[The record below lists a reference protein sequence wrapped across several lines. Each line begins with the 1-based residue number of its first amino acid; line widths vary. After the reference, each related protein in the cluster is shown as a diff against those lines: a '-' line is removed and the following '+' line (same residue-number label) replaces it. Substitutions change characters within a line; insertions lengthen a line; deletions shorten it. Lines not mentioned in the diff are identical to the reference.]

1 MCLPLHKRHSG
12 QTHPFIFMKR
22 IFGHILFLSILTLA
36 AGCTETVVIED
47 TSAEASG
54 TGIPILF
61 SSDTQAMPESKS
73 QFEPDNINTVGN
85 SIMVYD
91 IHTTDT
97 GSDMYIDGAEAT
109 YDGTDWK
116 YDPVKYWTHT
126 GTHSFTAYSYYNSTD
141 KVQAPDATYNRTD
154 ESIVI
159 PGYTITAANQ
169 FDFMYAYET
178 RSMNEQNPYRPVEL
192 DMQHL
197 FAAVQFNV
205 VNTAYINGQNND
217 GVRNIRFISFS
228 LGGIHDTG
236 SATVTPDASPTI
248 TLGGSS
254 PSSLFSRSRTADEN
268 VILEHNQAY
277 NVYSSLN
284 NGSQNGA
291 DKYGEDGFILIWP
304 HTIADFSG
312 ATATLTYQMETWH
325 YNWQTGGYWEWDNPV
340 SVKFNLASKGDVNN
354 WRAGRKYIYNINIHD
369 NRISFSVKV
378 VPWIEDEIILDE
390 R

>member
-1 MCLPLHKRHSG
+1 
-12 QTHPFIFMKR
+12 MKQN
-22 IFGHILFLSILTLA
+22 FGHILFLSILALA
-36 AGCTETVVIED
+36 AGCTEAVVIED
-47 TSAEASG
+47 TSTEASG
-54 TGIPILF
+54 PGIPILF

-97 GSDMYIDGAEAT
+97 GSDIYIDGSEAV
-109 YDGTDWK
+109 YDSTDWK
-116 YDPVKYWTHT
+116 YNPVKYWTHT

-141 KVQAPDATYNRTD
+141 KVHAPNAAYIRTD

-159 PGYTITAANQ
+159 P
-169 FDFMYAYET
+169 
-178 RSMNEQNPYRPVEL
+178 
-192 DMQHL
+192 
-197 FAAVQFNV
+197 V

-217 GVRNIRFISFS
+217 GIQNIRFRSFA
-228 LGGIHDTG
+228 LGGINDTG

>member
-1 MCLPLHKRHSG
+1 MPVRF
-12 QTHPFIFMKR
+12 PFIFMKQN
-22 IFGHILFLSILTLA
+22 FGHILFLSILTLA
-36 AGCTETVVIED
+36 AGCTETAVIED

-73 QFEPDNINTVGN
+73 QFEPDNINTDGN

-97 GSDMYIDGAEAT
+97 GSDIYINGSEAV
-109 YDGTDWK
+109 YDSTDWK
-116 YDPVKYWTHT
+116 YNPVKYWTHT

-141 KVQAPDATYNRTD
+141 EVHAPDAAYSRTD

-159 PGYTITAANQ
+159 PKYTITADNQ

-205 VNTAYINGQNND
+205 VNTAYINEHDND
-217 GVRNIRFISFS
+217 GIQNIRFRSFA
-228 LGGIHDTG
+228 LGGINDTG
-236 SATVTPDASPTI
+236 SATIYPDVSQTI
-248 TLGGSS
+248 TRGGSS
-254 PSSLFSRSRTADEN
+254 SSSLFSRSRTADGN

-284 NGSQNGA
+284 NGSENGA

-304 HTIADFSG
+304 HTIADFTRI
-312 ATATLTYQMETWH
+312 TATLYFQTFSYWTWVDH
-325 YNWQTGGYWEWDNPV
+325 RVTIDLVN
-340 SVKFNLASKGDVNN
+340 KGDVNN

>member
-1 MCLPLHKRHSG
+1 MPVRF
-12 QTHPFIFMKR
+12 PFIFMKQN
-22 IFGHILFLSILTLA
+22 FGHILFLSILTLA

-73 QFEPDNINTVGN
+73 QFEPDNINTDGN

-97 GSDMYIDGAEAT
+97 GSDIYIDGSEAV

-116 YDPVKYWTHT
+116 YNPVKYWTHT

-141 KVQAPDATYNRTD
+141 EVYAPDAAYSRTD

-159 PGYTITAANQ
+159 PEYTITADNQ

-205 VNTAYINGQNND
+205 VNTAYINEHDND

-236 SATVTPDASPTI
+236 SATITPDASPTI
-248 TLGGSS
+248 TLGSS
-254 PSSLFSRSRTADEN
+254 SSSSSLFSRSRTAVEN

-284 NGSQNGA
+284 NGSEENGA

-304 HTIADFSG
+304 HTIADFSR

-325 YNWQTGGYWEWDNPV
+325 RRDGWEWDNPV
-340 SVKFNLASKGDVNN
+340 SVTFNLASKGDVNN

>member
-1 MCLPLHKRHSG
+1 MIPGFLNL
-12 QTHPFIFMKR
+12 FMKQN
-22 IFGHILFLSILTLA
+22 FGHILFLSILTLA

-47 TSAEASG
+47 TSTEASG

-73 QFEPDNINTVGN
+73 QFEPDNINTAGN

-91 IHTTDT
+91 IHTTDS
-97 GSDMYIDGAEAT
+97 GNDMYIDGAEAA

-141 KVQAPDATYNRTD
+141 EVHAPKAAYSRTD

-159 PGYTITAANQ
+159 PKYTITAANQ

-217 GVRNIRFISFS
+217 GIQNIRFRSFA
-228 LGGIHDTG
+228 LGGINDTG
-236 SATVTPDASPTI
+236 SASITPDASPTI

-254 PSSLFSRSRTADEN
+254 SPSLFSRSRTADEN

-304 HTIADFSG
+304 HTIADFTG
-312 ATATLTYQMETWH
+312 ITATLYFQTYEKS
-325 YNWQTGGYWEWDNPV
+325 YYGYWTWVDH
-340 SVKFNLASKGDVNN
+340 SVTIDLVDKGDVNN